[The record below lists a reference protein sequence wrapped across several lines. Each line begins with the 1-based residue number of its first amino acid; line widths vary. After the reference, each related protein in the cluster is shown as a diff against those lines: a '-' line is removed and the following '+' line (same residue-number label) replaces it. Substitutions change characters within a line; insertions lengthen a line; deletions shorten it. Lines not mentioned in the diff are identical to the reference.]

1 MLLTKRNGNQ
11 TVKDRRLVKR
21 TIDTIKVG
29 ERHRKDLG
37 DIPSLAVSISK
48 VGLLNPITVT
58 SEGLLIAGH
67 RRLEACKH
75 LGWRLIQCVVA
86 DDLKS
91 AIARLTAERDE
102 NTERKEM
109 SVTERLSLAR
119 ALSELE
125 IPKAKSRQIQSAKD
139 TNTRLGRGLQS
150 TSNDE
155 TVTPMRGES
164 SSPAKTLRHREVDDI
179 VGPAVGWSG
188 TTYGRAKAVVKATT
202 DESLTEEQRQV
213 AKQALADMDE
223 TGNIAGSYRRV
234 RESIRPTPSLAKKS
248 VSILAKEQRY
258 AFNRNLPQMSGMMM
272 LLERIQSLDPEIT
285 TDEIEQWITSLSKT
299 RRSIEQI
306 IKRLKE
312 LKNDA
317 QVN

>member
-109 SVTERLSLAR
+109 SVTERLSLAK

-125 IPKAKSRQIQSAKD
+125 IPKARQRQSHGQTAPGKSIEG
-139 TNTRLGRGLQS
+139 NG
-150 TSNDE
+150 SNASPHERVSD
-155 TVTPMRGES
+155 
-164 SSPAKTLRHREVDDI
+164 SPAKTLRHREVDDI

>member
-1 MLLTKRNGNQ
+1 M
-11 TVKDRRLVKR
+11 KDRRLIKR

-37 DIPSLAVSISK
+37 DIPSLAVSIAK

-86 DDLKS
+86 DDLES

-109 SVTERLSLAR
+109 SIAEKLSLAA
-119 ALSELE
+119 ALAELE
-125 IPKAKSRQIQSAKD
+125 IPKAKQRQSDAGKAYGKGIASPPE
-139 TNTRLGRGLQS
+139 GVS
-150 TSNDE
+150 Y
-155 TVTPMRGES
+155 P
-164 SSPAKTLRHREVDDI
+164 PAKTRRHREVDDI
-179 VGPAVGWSG
+179 VAPVVGWSG
-188 TTYGRAKAVVKATT
+188 TTYGRVKAVTRAME
-202 DESLTEEQRQV
+202 DPSLTQQQREV
-213 AKQALADMDE
+213 AKQAFADME
-223 TGNIAGSYRRV
+223 ATGNVSGNYNKV
-234 RESIRPTPSLAKKS
+234 REAIRPTPHLSKKS
-248 VSILAKEQRY
+248 TSIVAKEQRY
-258 AFNRNLPQMSGMMM
+258 VFNKNLPEMSGMMM
-272 LLERIQSLDPEIT
+272 LMDRIEKLDPEIT
-285 TDEIEQWITSLSKT
+285 IDEIEQWITSLSKT

-312 LKNDA
+312 FKNGA
-317 QVN
+317 QVTSA